1 MLVNINKF
9 IVISMLRTYLPT
21 KGSGL
26 KRQINENLEIE
37 RRSKKKQCESSL
49 SHCSITLL

>member
-1 MLVNINKF
+1 MLVNINKH
-9 IVISMLRTYLPT
+9 IVKSKLKTYLPA

-37 RRSKKKQCESSL
+37 QRSKKKAV
-49 SHCSITLL
+49 

>member
-1 MLVNINKF
+1 MLVNINKH
-9 IVISMLRTYLPT
+9 IVKSKLKTYLPA

-37 RRSKKKQCESSL
+37 QRSKKKQCESSL
-49 SHCSITLL
+49 SHCPITL